1 MAGWAGQ
8 TITATT
14 DQQRRGGALRT
25 TISTGYRRYKCSDD
39 NGVILSPH
47 SDYERTSYNPRDFQ
61 SRFSTS
67 ENIEGFGFH
76 SNDGEDF
83 EEEGFGRDDLF
94 LDHPGI
100 SNSDRTSH
108 DYEDGKV

>member
-1 MAGWAGQ
+1 MAGSAGQ

-25 TISTGYRRYKCSDD
+25 TISTGSRRYKCSNA
-39 NGVILSPH
+39 NGGILSPH
-47 SDYERTSYNPRDFQ
+47 DYERTSYNPRDFQ

-83 EEEGFGRDDLF
+83 DEEGFGRDDLF
-94 LDHPGI
+94 LDHPDI
-100 SNSDRTSH
+100 SNSDRS
-108 DYEDGKV
+108 DYEDGKHS